1 MDIPAVHEGGV
12 SRVRVRCL
20 GGPKHTP
27 KGQCK
32 SRETEVAQPLKDRS
46 RGGERLVLHAL
57 Q

>member
-32 SRETEVAQPLKDRS
+32 SREIEVAQPLKDRS